1 MKVSSLQ
8 IVQIRQTPA
17 LMGIDIDP
25 GNYSIRQPQ
34 AELQMKTQPAVLEIH
49 KYQPEL
55 SIDQSRAFEAYHG
68 GFSMNKR
75 IYSGIQ
81 QQFLQGIAERVQKG
95 DRMASIQSSGNTVS
109 EIFGTDWLPRPFP
122 EIRGPASMDNVDIHF
137 EIRSPELSFR
147 PAESELN
154 VVVNRPEIEFI
165 RGQLNIYVKQYS
177 SIQFTP
183 PEVNVTM

>member
-1 MKVSSLQ
+1 MSSLQ

-17 LMGIDIDP
+17 RIGIDADP
-25 GNYSIRQPQ
+25 GQYSIRQPK
-34 AELQMKTQPAVLEIH
+34 AELQMNTQPAELEIH
-49 KYQPEL
+49 QYQPEL
-55 SIDQSRAFEAYHG
+55 SIDQSRAFEAYYG
-68 GFSMNKR
+68 GFSMNER

-122 EIRGPASMDNVDIHF
+122 EIRGPASMGNVDIHF
-137 EIRSPELSFR
+137 ETRAPELSFR
-147 PAESELN
+147 KAESKLN
-154 VVVNRPEIEFI
+154 VVVNRPEIEYM
-165 RGQLNIYVKQYS
+165 RGKLDVYVKQYA